1 MACCPPGAWGE
12 LKPDADYKAKG
23 AVEKLDGGL
32 EVYVTGKAESD
43 KCVIWNYD
51 IFGFNGGRT
60 RQLCDILG
68 EQGFMVILPDYYRG
82 EAVKAID
89 ETLMDFIKKHTVWDN
104 LKADADKV
112 IAFAKAKG
120 AKVFGSVGTC
130 WGTYP
135 VMKLS
140 AYPEFVAGV
149 GMHPSHSPI
158 SGAVGDDETKLLEG
172 AKSAQILFMPA
183 GDDHENVRT
192 GGLAE
197 KILGDKLK
205 IVLFEDMKHGW
216 TTKGVLTEANVK
228 RDVDKAVDLLVNH
241 FMEHLKQ

>member
-12 LKPDADYKAKG
+12 LKPDADYKNKG
-23 AVEKLDGGL
+23 TVEKLDGIDI
-32 EVYVTGKAESD
+32 YVTGKTESA

-68 EQGFMVILPDYYRG
+68 EQGFMVILPDYYKG
-82 EAVKAID
+82 DFVVTKD
-89 ETLMDFIKKHTVWDN
+89 DTLVDFLKKHTKWEN

-112 IAFAKAKG
+112 IKFAKGKG
-120 AKVFGSVGTC
+120 AKVFGPVGTC

-135 VMKLS
+135 VLKLS
-140 AYPEFVAGV
+140 AYPEFMAGV

-158 SGAVGDDETKLLEG
+158 SGLVGDDETKLLEG
-172 AKSAQILFMPA
+172 VKSAQILFMPA
-183 GDDHENVRT
+183 SDDHENVRS

-241 FMEHLKQ
+241 FMEHLKE